1 MTAVSPTALR
11 PDVSLGGAPLAPALR
26 RLVTSIAIRQVFGA
40 PALAEIA
47 VEAPFDGLENQL
59 AAGVELVIRA
69 APGPVMFAGRIT
81 GLEHEFGADGRRVLR
96 ARAHDALHGLRMRCR
111 FRVVED
117 ASAASLWSEAAAE
130 LGLEFETVATG
141 PTRRIVQA
149 GTSDLACLVAA
160 GFEEGLHPTIKDRV
174 LRLVSLAGFGEAI
187 ELGWGDALIAVTIDE
202 AGERAARSSRAQ
214 GWDPFAAKP
223 YAASAELSRQ
233 DREVELHSFGL
244 PALKP
249 DEGALFGVNRVARS
263 EAQVAANA
271 QQALD
276 SNVAAE
282 TVVTGTAWGDPALAP
297 GARIMLTGLAPKEP
311 LTVVLT
317 RATHIFD
324 SARGYTTEFSTEPPV
339 RRDSGEAPIVTLGQ
353 VVDIR
358 DPDGGARCKVKLP
371 AFGDATVG
379 YLSVLVA
386 GAGPGKG
393 AAALPD
399 VGDEVVALFPSGNLA
414 EGVILGGLYGG
425 ARLPR
430 GVTTQDP
437 RAVVV
442 ASGGDQRLVLG
453 GRQKTLSLSTSR
465 GDTLALGGAQSQL
478 LVAGDLTISA
488 VGGTITV
495 KANKIKFERGG
506 S

>member
-1 MTAVSPTALR
+1 MTAVSLTRLR
-11 PDVSLGGAPLAPALR
+11 PEVSLAGAPLEPTLH
-26 RLVTSIAIRQVFGA
+26 RLVASIVIRQIFGA

-47 VEAPFDGLENQL
+47 IEAPFEGLENRL
-59 AAGVELVIRA
+59 AAGVELMVSVG
-69 APGPVMFAGRIT
+69 PGPAMFAGRIT

-96 ARAHDALHGLRMRCR
+96 VRAHDALHGLRVRRR
-111 FRVVED
+111 FRVVEE
-117 ASAASLWSEAAAE
+117 ASAASLWSEAAVE
-130 LGLEFETVATG
+130 LGLDFDAVETG

-160 GFEEGLHPTIKDRV
+160 GLEEGLHPTIREGV
-174 LRLVSLAGFGEAI
+174 LRLVSLAGFGEPI
-187 ELGWGDALIAVTIDE
+187 DLGWGEALLAARIDE
-202 AGERAARSSRAQ
+202 AGERAARSSRAE
-214 GWDPFAAKP
+214 GWDPFSAKA
-223 YAASAELSRQ
+223 YSASAALSRQ
-233 DREVELHSFGL
+233 DQEVELRSFGL
-244 PALKP
+244 GALNA

-263 EAQVAANA
+263 EAQIAADA
-271 QQALD
+271 QQAFD
-276 SNVAAE
+276 CNAAAE
-282 TVVTGTAWGDPALAP
+282 TVVTGTAWGDPALGP
-297 GARIMLTGLAPKEP
+297 GVRVTLSGLAPKEA
-311 LTVVLT
+311 LTVVLART
-317 RATHIFD
+317 THSFDVAT
-324 SARGYTTEFSTEPPV
+324 GYTTEFSTEPPP
-339 RRDSGEAPIVTLGQ
+339 RRARAETPIVTLGQ

-379 YLSVLVA
+379 YLSVLIA

-399 VGDEVVALFPSGNLA
+399 VGDEVVALFPTGDLA
-414 EGVILGGLYGG
+414 EGLILGGLYGG

-437 RAVVV
+437 RAVVL

-465 GDTLALGGAQSQL
+465 GDTLALGGAQGQL

-488 VGGTITV
+488 VGGTITI
-495 KANKIKFERGG
+495 KANKIKFERGNA
-506 S
+506 